1 MKESEAKILQDNVK
15 RNAKN
20 GVITPVPV
28 SKTKGKDGIKRKQHP
43 ESDLQRA
50 CVKWFDIQYPQYR
63 LNRMKLDNE
72 NKVSKFVGSIKRE
85 AGLLSGAADLFISVP
100 QYGKFSGFDYVKIC
114 GLFIEFK
121 ANRSNKQTDNQIAF
135 QEAQEISNY
144 QYSMC
149 YEFDEFKKIIDNYLI

>member
-1 MKESEAKILQDNVK
+1 
-15 RNAKN
+15 
-20 GVITPVPV
+20 
-28 SKTKGKDGIKRKQHP
+28 
-43 ESDLQRA
+43 
-50 CVKWFDIQYPQYR
+50 
-63 LNRMKLDNE
+63 MKLDNE